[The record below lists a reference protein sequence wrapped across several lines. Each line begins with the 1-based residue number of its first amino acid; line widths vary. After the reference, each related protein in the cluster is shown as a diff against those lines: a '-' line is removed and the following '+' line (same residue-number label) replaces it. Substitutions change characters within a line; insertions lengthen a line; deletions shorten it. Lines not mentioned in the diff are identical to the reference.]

1 MFKLNWPLSPPVRLE
16 VDTANRRPTSKE
28 TISDAP
34 DENKAENRGLSPD
47 PHTIDACTEGMSTIE
62 ASSGKVIV

>member
-1 MFKLNWPLSPPVRLE
+1 LAIITTSQVGSGHSKQ
-16 VDTANRRPTSKE
+16 TAYIEE

-34 DENKAENRGLSPD
+34 DENKAENRGFSPD